1 MKNIKSK
8 PTNKD
13 IKVKDEKFIWYNK
26 GWDACIREFEWRI
39 KFLEEDKNYYLVL
52 EVIDKLKK

>member
-1 MKNIKSK
+1 MKKEIKK
-8 PTNKD
+8 
-13 IKVKDEKFIWYNK
+13 IKDEKHIWYDK

-52 EVIDKLKK
+52 EVIEKLKK

>member
-1 MKNIKSK
+1 MKKEI
-8 PTNKD
+8 KD
-13 IKVKDEKFIWYNK
+13 IKHIWYDK

-52 EVIDKLKK
+52 EVIEKLKK